1 MTAKSPVNIRKF
13 SVADMHQILAIE
25 AQAAP
30 KTALSREIFLS
41 YAKSFPDTFI
51 VLESGKDVAGY
62 IIFDLNGHV
71 HSTVVKP
78 VYRRK
83 GFGTLLFMYALNRT
97 SQKNVWLEVR
107 SRNIGAI
114 AFYKNLGLRIIG
126 KIPNYYGNDDALVM
140 VRI

>member
-1 MTAKSPVNIRKF
+1 MTAKAPVNIRKF
-13 SVADMHQILAIE
+13 RVADMHQVLAIE

-41 YAKSFPDTFI
+41 YAKSFPNTFI
-51 VLESGKDVAGY
+51 VLESEKDVAGY
-62 IIFDLNGHV
+62 IIFDLDGHV

-83 GFGTLLFMYALNRT
+83 GFGALLLMYALNWAKK
-97 SQKNVWLEVR
+97 SMWLEVR

-114 AFYKNLGLRIIG
+114 AFYKKLGLKIIG

-140 VRI
+140 VMK

>member
-1 MTAKSPVNIRKF
+1 MTAKAPVNIRKF
-13 SVADMHQILAIE
+13 RVADIHQILAIE

-51 VLESGKDVAGY
+51 VLECKKYVVGY
-62 IIFDLNGHV
+62 IIFDLGGHV
-71 HSTVVKP
+71 HSAVVKP

-83 GFGTLLFMYALNRT
+83 GFGALLFMYALNWT
-97 SQKNVWLEVR
+97 KKSMWLEVR

-114 AFYKNLGLRIIG
+114 AFYKNLGMKIIG
-126 KIPNYYGNDDALVM
+126 KIPDYYGNDDALVM
-140 VRI
+140 VMI

>member
-1 MTAKSPVNIRKF
+1 MTAKESVNIRKF
-13 SVADMHQILAIE
+13 RVADMHQVLAIE

-51 VLESGKDVAGY
+51 VLESEKDVAGY
-62 IIFDLNGHV
+62 IIFDLDGHV
-71 HSTVVKP
+71 HSTAVKP

-83 GFGTLLFMYALNRT
+83 GFGGLLFIYALNWAKKRM
-97 SQKNVWLEVR
+97 WLEVR

-114 AFYKNLGLRIIG
+114 AFYKKLGLKIIG

-140 VRI
+140 VMK